1 MNQRQLKAFQELLA
15 ARRQELL
22 DEAERTVG
30 GMTDGKENFPDPT
43 DRATL
48 EANRNALLRI
58 RDRERKLISKIDD
71 ALARIGD
78 GSYGVCESCTGSIG
92 MERLK
97 ARPVTTL
104 CINCKSDQEAEER
117 RQRGG

>member
-1 MNQRQLKAFQELLA
+1 MKMFERLLT

-43 DRATL
+43 DRASL
-48 EANRNALLRI
+48 ESDRNATLRI
-58 RDRERKLISKIDD
+58 RDRERKLIAKIDE
-71 ALARIGD
+71 ALLRIGD
-78 GSYGVCESCTGSIG
+78 GTYGLCEACGEPIAV
-92 MERLK
+92 ERLK

-104 CINCKSDQEAEER
+104 CIDCKSAQEEEER
-117 RQRGG
+117 RLRRA